1 MSLKEDFYLTKND
14 LSQIGILRISQD
26 FYLNPRHRGANY
38 FVKSPATDD
47 KTWSLALYPKN
58 NRFCDFA
65 NGGLSGDSIA
75 FVAYI
80 QGCNQW
86 QALKDLR
93 AFYGLADSR
102 EQERQDAQRRIRLQ
116 QQEEQKKVERKQ
128 AFYTALRGEIDRLKR
143 WADSCRLAIE
153 KSLYEP
159 FSNMWMYCMNEL
171 QKIEYK
177 LDVLTGADYQAYPR
191 LKVCSANVP
200 SDRFQWLLDCL
211 AILTECEAFEA
222 TVDEIREI
230 TLQRDFELTR
240 QPGVER
246 RCGIEW

>member
-1 MSLKEDFYLTKND
+1 MKEDFTTIKKQLP
-14 LSQIGILRISQD
+14 GICRIASD
-26 FYLNPRHRGANY
+26 FYFTPRRNGSNF
-38 FVKSPATDD
+38 FVKSPITHD
-47 KTWSLALYPKN
+47 KTWSLCLYPSN

-80 QGCNQW
+80 RGCNQW

-102 EQERQDAQRRIRLQ
+102 EQEGQEAQRRIWLQ
-116 QQEEQKKVERKQ
+116 QQEERKKVERKQ
-128 AFYTALRGEIDRLKR
+128 VFYTALRGEIDRLKR
-143 WADSCRLAIE
+143 WADSCRLA

-211 AILTECEAFEA
+211 VILTECEAFEA
-222 TVDEIREI
+222 TGDEIREI

-240 QPGVER
+240 QPGAER